1 MDAIHASFSTATE
14 EEADPCKKIA
24 QHYGVKLF
32 FPRFENHEKNQY
44 DGRFRPFDIA
54 FWLPTAAICALVTSD
69 YDEVWFGAHARDN
82 HSIVG
87 KIQIIF
93 ELMLQ
98 MSQFKP
104 KTIIDAPL
112 RDMTKQQQWDLIP
125 KEVQQNVV
133 YCWNNKLNP
142 CGNCKKCFEWNE
154 HIT

>member
-1 MDAIHASFSTATE
+1 
-14 EEADPCKKIA
+14 
-24 QHYGVKLF
+24 
-32 FPRFENHEKNQY
+32 
-44 DGRFRPFDIA
+44 
-54 FWLPTAAICALVTSD
+54 
-69 YDEVWFGAHARDN
+69 
-82 HSIVG
+82 
-87 KIQIIF
+87 
-93 ELMLQ
+93 